1 LIQLT
6 YAIGEQAGQQ
16 FMVRLTSI
24 MLVDKAK
31 GDAGAVVQLAGG
43 QRIAVLETVESLRQ
57 KLS

>member
-6 YAIGEQAGQQ
+6 YAIGENAGQQ

-24 MLVDKAK
+24 MLVDGAK
-31 GDAGAVVQLAGG
+31 GGAGCVVQLAGG
-43 QRIAVLETVESLRQ
+43 QRIAVLETVEHLRQ